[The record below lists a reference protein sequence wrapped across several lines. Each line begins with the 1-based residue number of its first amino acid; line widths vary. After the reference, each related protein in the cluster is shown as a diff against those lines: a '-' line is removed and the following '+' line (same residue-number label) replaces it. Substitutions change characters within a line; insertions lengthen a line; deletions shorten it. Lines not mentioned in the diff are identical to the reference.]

1 MLGIISKT
9 GGCYGRKER
18 VKVII
23 HCKRCGET
31 LRFVARKK
39 DKIKT
44 GFMRC
49 ICNNDKDL
57 EMITEDL

>member
-1 MLGIISKT
+1 MSQ
-9 GGCYGRKER
+9 ER

-23 HCKRCGET
+23 NCKQCGERYT
-31 LRFVARKK
+31 LRGSRNK
-39 DKIKT
+39 DKINT

-57 EMITEDL
+57 EMITEDI